1 MRLVVSGSQTCCS
14 NIKVLVKV
22 KVKVKIEVKLGV
34 KVPLLQLQLWPRLRP
49 SVVCLGGC
57 WWPRGFMSLCELN
70 LYVFK
75 IL

>member
-1 MRLVVSGSQTCCS
+1 MLVK
-14 NIKVLVKV
+14 IKFKV
-22 KVKVKIEVKLGV
+22 KVEIKVGV

-70 LYVFK
+70 QDFSKSSRMLFSIECYF
-75 IL
+75 